1 MPKRLEGTP
10 SPLQRRIRERREQ
23 LKESEHLTQT
33 DIARAIGI
41 ESPEFITMLEQG
53 RRNLDLNKVPRLA
66 DVLKLDRKDMCKLAL
81 YEAAPSLYAELF
93 GTSLPPT
100 VTEAVLDEDLD
111 EPPRMIAVTSELLY
125 PVELLMKLPEPLR
138 ESVERLIGD
147 LNRYAWPAYRGRD
160 RKGG

>member
-10 SPLQRRIRERREQ
+10 SPFQRRIRERREQ

-66 DVLKLDRKDMCKLAL
+66 DVLKLDRKNLCKLAL
-81 YEAAPSLYAELF
+81 YETAPSLYAELF
-93 GTSLPPT
+93 DTSLPPG
-100 VTEAVLDEDLD
+100 VTEAVLDEDAD
-111 EPPRMIAVTSELLY
+111 EPPPRAMGVTRELVY
-125 PVELLMKLPEPLR
+125 PVELLMRLPEPLR
-138 ESVERLIGD
+138 KI
-147 LNRYAWPAYRGRD
+147 RGAPDWGTGSIRMA
-160 RKGG
+160 GLSWA